1 MEDIE
6 RIQRV
11 MYSNLT
17 HATEHTDGPW
27 LHFVKKKRSEWVRS
41 NMALSIAD
49 LSIIVIHSAAL
60 ALSD

>member
-1 MEDIE
+1 
-6 RIQRV
+6 

-17 HATEHTDGPW
+17 HATDGPW
-27 LHFVKKKRSEWVRS
+27 LHFVQKKRSEWVRS